1 VAGSEFVIFLDDFH
15 YIHAAVQAD
24 VARQIKA
31 ATERGIR
38 ICVATVPHRADNVVR
53 NNPEL
58 RGRLAQVDTTFWT
71 PFELQQIAT
80 NGFQKLLVE
89 INPEVTL
96 RLAREACGSPQL
108 MQRICLDLCFV
119 LRIEKEFSEQRRFN
133 LTEEQVRQTLEQS
146 ASHSDFST
154 MVANMHQGPKT
165 RGTERKEHR
174 LTDGTNGDAYR
185 VLLRAIAHGDPSM
198 DLPYP
203 EAHGAHRSCLCRWN
217 ARV

>member
-1 VAGSEFVIFLDDFH
+1 MDVPTTTAVQSTSATTNQVAGEVGGKGSIFFAETTGKASYQRAAVTGENRTETRAVGGLAQVAREVAGSEFVIFLDDFH
-15 YIHAAVQAD
+15 YIPAAVQAD

-89 INPEVTL
+89 INPE
-96 RLAREACGSPQL
+96 ARCASPVKL
-108 MQRICLDLCFV
+108 
-119 LRIEKEFSEQRRFN
+119 
-133 LTEEQVRQTLEQS
+133 
-146 ASHSDFST
+146 
-154 MVANMHQGPKT
+154 VALHN
-165 RGTERKEHR
+165 
-174 LTDGTNGDAYR
+174 
-185 VLLRAIAHGDPSM
+185 
-198 DLPYP
+198 
-203 EAHGAHRSCLCRWN
+203 
-217 ARV
+217 